1 MVLIEAERRLF
12 TIEEFDRLFEV
23 GFFTEDDRVEF
34 IDGEVVWMS
43 SIGGRHVGTIMRLD
57 RVTQQ
62 VVGDRF
68 AISVQNPIRI
78 RDRASFLPDLVILRT
93 DEIANVVPST
103 DLVLI
108 VFEVSES
115 SLSYDRNT
123 KLPAYAAAGI
133 AEAWICDLDGDRIE
147 RHTEP
152 RDGIYQQLAV
162 AGRGEQIASTV
173 LPDLIYDVATI
184 LGPTDTNER

>member
-1 MVLIEAERRLF
+1 MAVVETERRLF

-34 IDGEVVWMS
+34 IDGEVIWMS

-57 RVTQQ
+57 RVTQR
-62 VVGDRF
+62 VVSDQF

-78 RDRASFLPDLVILRT
+78 GDRASFLPDLVILRT
-93 DEIANVVPST
+93 AEIANVVPPA

-115 SLSYDRNT
+115 SLHYDRNT
-123 KLPAYAAAGI
+123 KLPAYATAGI
-133 AEAWICDLDGDRIE
+133 PEAWICDLDGNRIE
-147 RHTEP
+147 RHSEP
-152 RDGIYQQLAV
+152 RDGMYQHLAV

-173 LPDLIYDVATI
+173 LPELSYDVATI
-184 LGPTDTNER
+184 LGPLDTDDQ